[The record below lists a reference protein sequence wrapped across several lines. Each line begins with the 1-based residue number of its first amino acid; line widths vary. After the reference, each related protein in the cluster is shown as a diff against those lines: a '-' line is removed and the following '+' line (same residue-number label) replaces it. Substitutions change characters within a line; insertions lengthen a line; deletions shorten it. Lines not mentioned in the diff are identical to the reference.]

1 MIQTFQQYAA
11 ERNIKTQ
18 AISQM
23 KKLTIVEL
31 PTFVEHNGERLEV
44 GKRKIIVTDNQ
55 QVIK

>member
-11 ERNIKTQ
+11 EKGIKEQ

-23 KKLTIVEL
+23 KKLTVVEL
-31 PTFVEHNGERLEV
+31 PTFVEYNGERLEV

-55 QVIK
+55 